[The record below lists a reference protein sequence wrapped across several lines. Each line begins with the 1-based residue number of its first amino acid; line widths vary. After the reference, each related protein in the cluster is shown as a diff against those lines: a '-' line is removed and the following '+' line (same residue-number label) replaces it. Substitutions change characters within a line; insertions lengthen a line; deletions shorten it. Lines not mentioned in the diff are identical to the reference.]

1 MRGLGT
7 DRNRCRDAAGDVQ
20 GDRVAGTAVGN
31 RRADRIGDRRHHV
44 LHVDR
49 QVGCREERRRRA
61 AVGDAH
67 AEVRHPQCGGRT
79 RDGPVAGQHQSGRQS
94 STGVERKAVGAIAT
108 TGGQREGV
116 RRIDGC
122 CGRHIGD
129 RDGRRSN
136 ADRVARRARQRC
148 AGTVGGGHRE
158 RERSLRGRRT
168 GQEASATQR
177 HSGRQCTGS
186 DGITVGRGATAGAE
200 CDTCIGHAHRCAGH
214 GGRRN
219 RDRRGRC
226 LDVHGDLHIVRAGAI
241 IEGEGIDR
249 RSVAAVGIGDS
260 RGRMAGDGGSTVAGR
275 RGHIADAETGH
286 ALAARGVDG
295 NGAAGGHR

>member
-1 MRGLGT
+1 MRSLGT
-7 DRNRCRDAAGDVQ
+7 DRNRCRDATGDVQ

-49 QVGCREERRRRA
+49 QVGRREERRRRA

-67 AEVRHPQCGGRT
+67 AEVRHPNAVGVPEMAPLLAST
-79 RDGPVAGQHQSGRQS
+79 SPVGKVVPAS
-94 STGVERKAVGAIAT
+94 SAKPGAIAT

-226 LDVHGDLHIVRAGAI
+226 LDVHGDRTLCEPVPSSKAKVSIVDPLPLWA
-241 IEGEGIDR
+241 
-249 RSVAAVGIGDS
+249 
-260 RGRMAGDGGSTVAGR
+260 
-275 RGHIADAETGH
+275 
-286 ALAARGVDG
+286 
-295 NGAAGGHR
+295 